1 MKFMCVN
8 LSRLGLPIAK
18 LEKLRMLKMY
28 ALNLGTV
35 MKALWTD
42 AAIAN
47 LKLFMIMWHKPHRN
61 MLAGLLTI

>member
-1 MKFMCVN
+1 
-8 LSRLGLPIAK
+8 
-18 LEKLRMLKMY
+18 MLKMY